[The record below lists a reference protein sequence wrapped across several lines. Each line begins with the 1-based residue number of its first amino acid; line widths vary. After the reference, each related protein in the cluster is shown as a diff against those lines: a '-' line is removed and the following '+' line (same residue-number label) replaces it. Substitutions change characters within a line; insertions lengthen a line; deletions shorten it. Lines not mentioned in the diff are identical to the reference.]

1 MTYILKEKL
10 YLSEPLLCIVFG
22 ILIGPHCLGWLVP
35 LDWTG
40 NEQHTL
46 NEVTYQVVRIVIGIQ
61 VYVHFSK
68 RRERERAE
76 ADLGACSVWGT
87 WNRLYA
93 GVSLP
98 KAYLKKNFQSLCVLL
113 LPVMVLAW
121 LASSL
126 LIWGMFPHL
135 QFVSAEFPFL
145 FARASLIVA
154 D

>member
-61 VYVHFSK
+61 VYVNDLS
-68 RRERERAE
+68 ER
-76 ADLGACSVWGT
+76 LGRGL
-87 WNRLYA
+87 RLTL
-93 GVSLP
+93 GR
-98 KAYLKKNFQSLCVLL
+98 
-113 LPVMVLAW
+113 
-121 LASSL
+121 
-126 LIWGMFPHL
+126 G
-135 QFVSAEFPFL
+135 L
-145 FARASLIVA
+145 FAA
-154 D
+154 DGEQAIRRCIIT